1 MRLDKYLHEAGL
13 GTRREIYR
21 LLRSGRAVVSGEIQR
36 DGAIRLADD
45 AVVEV
50 DGKEMRLPGLRVVAF
65 HKPPG
70 LVTAARDP
78 LPTIYS
84 VLPFGPDALLP
95 VGRLDRETEG
105 LLLLTNDGQLLHR
118 LTDPKRHVEK
128 EYVALLE
135 RPIGAAEMERLR
147 GELDLGREEVSRP
160 ARGVEMLAP
169 DCVRLVIDE
178 GKYHQVRRMF
188 AAVGNCVVRLSRTRV
203 GFVGLESLKTG
214 EWRELDPNEIERLR
228 AAVGFGAKPW
238 ADAKP

>member
-1 MRLDKYLHEAGL
+1 MVA
-13 GTRREIYR
+13 
-21 LLRSGRAVVSGEIQR
+21 GEIER
-36 DGAIRLADD
+36 DGAIQVPAG
-45 AVVEV
+45 ASVEV
-50 DGKEMRLPGLRVVAF
+50 DGKETRLPGLRVVAF

-84 VLPFGPDALLP
+84 VLPFGPDTLLP

-105 LLLLTNDGQLLHR
+105 LLLLTNDGALLHR

-135 RPIGAAEMERLR
+135 RPADADSRARLR
-147 GELDLGREEVSRP
+147 GELDLGRGEISRA
-160 ARGVEMLAP
+160 ARDVEALAP

-188 AAVGNCVVRLSRTRV
+188 VAIGNRVTRLTRTRV
-203 GFVGLESLKTG
+203 GFVGLAGLASG
-214 EWRELDPNEIERLR
+214 AWRELEANEVARLR
-228 AAVGFGAKPW
+228 ADVGFAPSPSPTKP
-238 ADAKP
+238 